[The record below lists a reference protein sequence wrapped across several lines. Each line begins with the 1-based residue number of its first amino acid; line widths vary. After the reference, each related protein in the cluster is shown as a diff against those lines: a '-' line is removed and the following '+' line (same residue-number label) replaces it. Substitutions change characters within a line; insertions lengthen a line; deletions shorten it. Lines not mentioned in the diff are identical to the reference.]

1 MKQASLA
8 FGHGARGVGIGLS
21 EQPGAKL
28 GLPDAPAGIKGSS
41 LFVVPKFLPDASGE
55 PGQRN
60 SVSCASI
67 ENKMGIKAS
76 ATCVMNFDGAKG
88 WLVGEPH
95 KGMQAM
101 FTMMNDARLGVGM
114 QGLGLAES
122 AQQAAVDISD
132 FPCRQH
138 LHIADKSKGSDCY
151 GPLAVLMER
160 VFQSSGCFWMGHSM
174 SVKNSARKRNTMKV
188 KMIATAIALSA
199 AFLVAGPNIAE
210 DSGNAGAAS
219 PGTDKYSM
227 SMDFDS
233 SGEFNIG
240 DVSALLY
247 WLFRG
252 GSAPDCSDAMDYNQ
266 NGRINVIDVV
276 SGLRYL
282 FTYTH
287 RLPARGA
294 GCQVYPGCDASA
306 ACQ

>member
-1 MKQASLA
+1 
-8 FGHGARGVGIGLS
+8 
-21 EQPGAKL
+21 
-28 GLPDAPAGIKGSS
+28 
-41 LFVVPKFLPDASGE
+41 
-55 PGQRN
+55 
-60 SVSCASI
+60 
-67 ENKMGIKAS
+67 
-76 ATCVMNFDGAKG
+76 
-88 WLVGEPH
+88 
-95 KGMQAM
+95 
-101 FTMMNDARLGVGM
+101 
-114 QGLGLAES
+114 
-122 AQQAAVDISD
+122 
-132 FPCRQH
+132 
-138 LHIADKSKGSDCY
+138 
-151 GPLAVLMER
+151 
-160 VFQSSGCFWMGHSM
+160 
-174 SVKNSARKRNTMKV
+174 MKV

-252 GSAPDCSDAMDYNQ
+252 GPAPDCSDAMDYNQ

-282 FTYTH
+282 FIYTH

-294 GCQVYPGCDASA
+294 GCQVYPGCDASP